1 MIPRHLQIAFGLLV
15 LAVFTT
21 AAYVMALRSR
31 ETHRPIYRA
40 DGHAMSLPA
49 NTAPEPVTLCVAYDD
64 EGVMIRRSASA
75 ALPSE
80 PGARARELLRTLFA
94 VYSDKPSPHPIGEG
108 SDVNEVFVINNSL
121 AVVDLNAA
129 FTRGHRSGVWE
140 EALTV
145 DSMVA
150 TLAANM
156 PSLTQVKILIDGQER
171 ETLAGH
177 ADLMTVYR
185 AADVRPLVQQ

>member
-15 LAVFTT
+15 LAVFVT

-31 ETHRPIYRA
+31 ESHHPIYRA
-40 DGHAMSLPA
+40 DGHTISLPA
-49 NTAPEPVTLCVAYDD
+49 NTPPEPVTLCVAYDD
-64 EGVMIRRSASA
+64 EGVLIRRSASA

-80 PGARARELLRTLFA
+80 PGARARELLRALFA
-94 VYSDKPSPHPIGEG
+94 VYLDKPSPHPIGES
-108 SDVNEVFVINNSL
+108 SDVNEVYVINSSL

-129 FTRGHRSGVWE
+129 FARGHRSGVWE

-145 DSMVA
+145 DSIVA

-156 PSLTQVKILIDGQER
+156 HSLAQVKILVDGRER

-185 AADVRPLVQQ
+185 PADVNPLVQ

>member
-15 LAVFTT
+15 LAVFVS
-21 AAYVMALRSR
+21 AAYVMALHSR
-31 ETHRPIYRA
+31 ESHRATYRA
-40 DGHAMSLPA
+40 DGHAMSVPSNTPA
-49 NTAPEPVTLCVAYDD
+49 EPVTLCVAYDD
-64 EGVMIRRSASA
+64 EGVLIRRSASA
-75 ALPSE
+75 ALPTE
-80 PGARARELLRTLFA
+80 PGGRARELLRALFA
-94 VYSDKPSPHPIGEG
+94 VYLDKPSPHPIGEG

-129 FTRGHRSGVWE
+129 FARGHRSGVWE

-145 DSMVA
+145 DSIVA

-156 PSLTQVKILIDGQER
+156 HGLAQVKILIDGQER
-171 ETLAGH
+171 DTLAGH

-185 AADVRPLVQQ
+185 PADVNQLVQ